1 MSKIDRR
8 DYLISGYGIS
18 NEKRAIAEKIIE
30 LLNSPYLQGVN
41 VQDFR
46 VDIYMNR
53 DSFEDTL
60 GNYVIDIQIKG
71 LDKPLKMV
79 GD

>member
-1 MSKIDRR
+1 MNKIDKR
-8 DYLISGYGIS
+8 DYLVSGYGIS
-18 NEKRAIAEKIIE
+18 DERKAIAEKIIE
-30 LLNSPYLQGVN
+30 LLNNPYLQDIN
-41 VQDFR
+41 VQDFQ

-53 DSFEDTL
+53 DPFGDTL